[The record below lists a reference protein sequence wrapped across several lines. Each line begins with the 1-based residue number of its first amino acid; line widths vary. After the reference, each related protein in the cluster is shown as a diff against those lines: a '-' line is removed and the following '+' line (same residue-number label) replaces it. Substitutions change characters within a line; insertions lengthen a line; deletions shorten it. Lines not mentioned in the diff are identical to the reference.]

1 MAYCTSHSN
10 ITAIIPYE
18 RSSPLHVAPQSTFT
32 QQSSSW
38 LALPKVKI
46 PQVAKKLYVRQRYVV
61 CYSDCQ
67 APKRNEDYKVALG
80 TVNLLQKQNM
90 DEKQAN
96 EWQAL
101 LTVVHYNIVCVFP
114 NIQEKDAINFILDY
128 Y

>member
-1 MAYCTSHSN
+1 MLDNVMSFVILT
-10 ITAIIPYE
+10 E
-18 RSSPLHVAPQSTFT
+18 
-32 QQSSSW
+32 
-38 LALPKVKI
+38 K
-46 PQVAKKLYVRQRYVV
+46 
-61 CYSDCQ
+61 